1 MTTKP
6 KDTAHSEPVTEAAHK
21 ECAICG
27 ELKPV
32 SEFLRRTGKRSRE
45 GARRGTCR
53 DCRKR
58 QQTEDADSLEAQVD
72 DAPTDTADKPDNT
85 MRAEDQGQQPEQD
98 EQAAYKPPPSP
109 QPVGE
114 ASKRRRRGRKKS
126 KAAAGLSQGAQQTD
140 APETAPEA
148 EGEQDE
154 RPPAPAT
161 EPEAGDRQV
170 TPSRG
175 HKGEVSGA
183 GGTVQALGDEA
194 VRAKTDDSPS
204 ERDED
209 GSGVERSTGAKRR
222 RRRKRKASAAAGLP
236 AEEQTPVPAVDTPG
250 RGSAQGQ
257 NGERKGRRNI
267 VAEDD
272 ELQVASESSVSPE
285 SDKPVVTQEDEPLRA
300 PRKRKRKRKRKG
312 KTPAAQTIRTPSA
325 GAIARIKSLPAD
337 PKLPKHASLMQVE
350 TPDVSALRTTR
361 KGIVW
366 MRGRTEKGKRWH
378 QETDLETAQTL
389 VREHA
394 AVILNPYT
402 VQRLYSNK
410 TFRHYILTRDR
421 YTCYFCGNYGDT
433 IDHLLPRAKGGHTTP
448 LNCVCACNL
457 CNQSKADRD
466 MDEFM
471 QNYVPPPAGM
481 ETD

>member
-1 MTTKP
+1 MTTTP
-6 KDTAHSEPVTEAAHK
+6 KDTTAHTEPLVEETHK
-21 ECAICG
+21 ECASCG
-27 ELKPV
+27 ENKPIA
-32 SEFLRRTGKRSRE
+32 EFLRRTGRRSRQ

-58 QQTEDADSLEAQVD
+58 QQTEDASALVHQDNASS
-72 DAPTDTADKPDNT
+72 PDTTDKP
-85 MRAEDQGQQPEQD
+85 AESSEAEPQ
-98 EQAAYKPPPSP
+98 PPPSSSP
-109 QPVGE
+109 
-114 ASKRRRRGRKKS
+114 AAKRRRRGRKAS
-126 KAAAGLSQGAQQTD
+126 ATDELPEDGQTLPPVTA
-140 APETAPEA
+140 APETGRGSAVQPESPDGHDPKA
-148 EGEQDE
+148 DGSAAVSSEGAD
-154 RPPAPAT
+154 A
-161 EPEAGDRQV
+161 
-170 TPSRG
+170 
-175 HKGEVSGA
+175 HKAAQPHAQLS
-183 GGTVQALGDEA
+183 
-194 VRAKTDDSPS
+194 
-204 ERDED
+204 ED
-209 GSGVERSTGAKRR
+209 GPSDDRSAVPSKR
-222 RRRKRKASAAAGLP
+222 RRRKRKPSAAATETGGEQSQEDEPP
-236 AEEQTPVPAVDTPG
+236 ASSEQTHEEEILAAPRTHSSSTS
-250 RGSAQGQ
+250 R
-257 NGERKGRRNI
+257 GRRTPL
-267 VAEDD
+267 VEDD
-272 ELQVASESSVSPE
+272 ESLAATQPPKSLEPSGSPE
-285 SDKPVVTQEDEPLRA
+285 SYKPGVMQEDEPLRA

-312 KTPAAQTIRTPSA
+312 KAPAAQMVQTPSP
-325 GAIARIKSLPAD
+325 GATARIKSLPAD

-481 ETD
+481 ETE